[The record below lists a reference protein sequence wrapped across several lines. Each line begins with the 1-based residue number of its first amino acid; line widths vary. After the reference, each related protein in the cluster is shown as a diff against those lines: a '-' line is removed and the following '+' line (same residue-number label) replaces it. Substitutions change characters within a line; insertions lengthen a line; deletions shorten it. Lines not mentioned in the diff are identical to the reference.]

1 MGAGTDVSR
10 AGLRGRG
17 ADGLIMCGICGIDH
31 YRDRRPV
38 DERLLRQMTAVIAH
52 RGPDDDGFFLEGS
65 LGLGMRRLSIID
77 LEGGAQPIANES
89 GSVVTVF
96 NGEIYNFRELRR
108 ELKSLGHVFST
119 RTDTETIVHGYEQW
133 GLGVLAHLNGM
144 FGIAI
149 WDSAQQ
155 RLVLA
160 RDPYGI
166 KPLYYY
172 DDGSTLR
179 FGSEIKSILCDDA
192 VPRKVDRVALDA
204 FLTLSYVP
212 SPETAFA
219 GIAKVPPGFAA
230 VCTPD
235 GCRLR
240 RFHSVVPRVLDV
252 KRSDEPLLIERLQDL
267 IAAAVR
273 RQMVAD
279 VPVGALLS
287 GGVDSTTTATIMS
300 DLSDRPIDTFTV
312 GFGSDYDLDETHYAR
327 QTAQR
332 LGSRHHEI
340 IVSATEFADFLPLS
354 VWHLEEPVATDST
367 LAYYKVCAL
376 ARQSVKVVLTGQ
388 GADEPFAGYPR
399 HLGERYGGLV
409 RRLPSGLR
417 EGVLSPLVEHLPR
430 TEQLKRAVRSLGIA
444 DAGERRAAVW
454 TIMDS
459 DFRRRLYRDG
469 RMAPKATNVGGLWE
483 DDVRD
488 LDALS
493 QMLYL
498 DARLSLADNL
508 LMYGDKMAMSVSLEA
523 RVPFLDL
530 ELMRLVESI
539 PASLK
544 IRGLT
549 RKYILKRAVA
559 KWVPRDIIQRRKI
572 PFRPPIDE
580 WLQSDLTSH
589 VSDLLLAEG
598 SGSMEYFNRQAVK
611 RMIDDHAGGRQD
623 YKRALLSLL
632 VFELWHGQ
640 FIAPT
645 RRAFQTAL
653 RNRPGRHKGR

>member
-1 MGAGTDVSR
+1 
-10 AGLRGRG
+10 
-17 ADGLIMCGICGIDH
+17 MCGICGIDH

-38 DERLLRQMTAVIAH
+38 DERLLREMTAVIAH
-52 RGPDDDGFFLEGS
+52 RGPDDDGFFLDGG

-77 LEGGAQPIANES
+77 LEGGAQPIASES
-89 GSVVTVF
+89 GTVVTVF

-108 ELKSLGHVFST
+108 ELESLGHVFRT
-119 RTDTETIVHGYEQW
+119 RTDTETIVHGYERW

-149 WDSAQQ
+149 WDSSQQ
-155 RLVLA
+155 LLIIA

-166 KPLYYY
+166 KPLYYC
-172 DDGSTLR
+172 DDGSTLC
-179 FGSEIKSILCDDA
+179 FGSEIRSILCDDTVSREVNRA
-192 VPRKVDRVALDA
+192 ALDT

-219 GIAKVPPGFAA
+219 GIAKVPPGFA
-230 VCTPD
+230 VLCTPD
-235 GCRLR
+235 GSRLH
-240 RFHSVVPRVLDV
+240 RFHSVLPRVLDV
-252 KRSDEPLLIERLQDL
+252 ERSDEPALIERLQNL

-287 GGVDSTTTATIMS
+287 GGVDSTATATIMS
-300 DLSDRPIDTFTV
+300 GLSDAPIDTFTV
-312 GFGSDYDLDETHYAR
+312 GFGSDYDLDETRYAR
-327 QTAQR
+327 ETAQR

-340 IVSATEFADFLPLS
+340 IVSATEFAEFLPLS

-367 LAYYKVCAL
+367 LAYFKVCAL

-399 HLGERYGGLV
+399 HLGEFYGELL
-409 RRLPSGLR
+409 RRVPSGLR
-417 EGVLSPLVEHLPR
+417 EGVLTPLVEHLPR
-430 TEQLKRAVRSLGIA
+430 TEQLKRAVRSLGIPDAA
-444 DAGERRAAVW
+444 DRRRAVW
-454 TIMDS
+454 TIMDA

-469 RMAPKATNVGGLWE
+469 QTTSQVSRVGSLWE

-488 LDALS
+488 LDVLN

-508 LMYGDKMAMSVSLEA
+508 LMYGDKMAMAVSLEA

-539 PASLK
+539 PAGLK

-549 RKYILKRAVA
+549 RKYILKRALA

-572 PFRPPIDE
+572 AFRPPIDQ
-580 WLQSDLTSH
+580 WLRSDLTSH
-589 VSDLLLAEG
+589 LADVLLADG
-598 SGSMEYFNRQAVK
+598 SGSMEYFDRQAVK
-611 RMIDDHAGGRQD
+611 GMIVDHASGRQD
-623 YKRALLSLL
+623 YRRALLSLL

-645 RRAFQTAL
+645 RSAFQRAL
-653 RNRPGRHKGR
+653 HHRPGATQGAVA